1 MKSRMFLLCGLAVLL
16 LLGQITVIAVATGTV
31 YAAEESAVESESWYI
46 SEQRGVR
53 RFDFYDCDATGE
65 YLYFSYTEYSCVDV
79 YNLDGVFQ
87 YSIILPDR
95 QNGGVRVRCLENRVY
110 ISAKN
115 NIIYVF
121 EDREEIQRIEY
132 RTAYENG
139 YLSLWFSENPSKIR
153 VDQEHISWLDGNGAV
168 IRQIETPDM
177 IAKTIPPTKTE
188 VLHKFLIGVLVVLYL
203 PVCGLVKYVF
213 KHVRKKRAL

>member
-1 MKSRMFLLCGLAVLL
+1 MRRRKYSFCWMAALL
-16 LLGQITVIAVATGTV
+16 LAGLITVIACAMPTV
-31 YAAEESAVESESWYI
+31 FAAEENESWHI
-46 SEQRGVR
+46 SMQQGSRKH
-53 RFDFYDCDATGE
+53 DYYDCDATGE

-121 EDREEIQRIEY
+121 EDREEIQRIDY
-132 RTAYENG
+132 RTAYEMG

-168 IRQIETPDM
+168 IHQIETPDI
-177 IAKTIPPTKTE
+177 IAKTIPPTETE

-203 PVCGLVKYVF
+203 PVCALIRYVHNRINA
-213 KHVRKKRAL
+213 KIEKK